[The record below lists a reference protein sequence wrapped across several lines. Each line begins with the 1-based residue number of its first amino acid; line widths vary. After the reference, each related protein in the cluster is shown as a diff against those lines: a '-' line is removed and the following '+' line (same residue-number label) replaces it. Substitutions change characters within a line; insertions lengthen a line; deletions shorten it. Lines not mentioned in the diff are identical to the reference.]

1 MMATP
6 SGAGF
11 VGDDEDTIPGKNLTR
26 KFLLSLIFTLFGYAV
41 AFMVTLG
48 IIRSRPQLSS

>member
-1 MMATP
+1 MMAIPT
-6 SGAGF
+6 GAGF

-26 KFLLSLIFTLFGYAV
+26 KFLLLLIFTFLGYAV
-41 AFMVTLG
+41 ALMVTLG

>member
-1 MMATP
+1 MIAMPT
-6 SGAGF
+6 GAGF

-26 KFLLSLIFTLFGYAV
+26 KFLLLLIFTFLGYEV

-48 IIRSRPQLSS
+48 IIRSRPRLCS